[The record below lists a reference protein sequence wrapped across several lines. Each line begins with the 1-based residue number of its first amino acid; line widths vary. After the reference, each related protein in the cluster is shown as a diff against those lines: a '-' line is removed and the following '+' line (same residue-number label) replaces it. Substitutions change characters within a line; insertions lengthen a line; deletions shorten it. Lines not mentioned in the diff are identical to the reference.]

1 MRPSLLSRQSG
12 HMEDLSEAARLFR
25 SVKAVVFDLDD
36 TLVESTVD
44 YGKFKALTIDRLVQ
58 NGERR
63 EDYSPQETIVAIV
76 KRYEDRLRSRGLLEE
91 DIRRRL
97 AEIDRIMDEVEM
109 ERVEES
115 VAYPGAR
122 ELLQLLRANGKK
134 IGILTR
140 GCELY
145 TRTALAKAGLA
156 DQVDAVES
164 RNSETRPKPDRQAYE
179 KLADALGLKSSE
191 TLLVGDH
198 PIDGQCARNAG
209 VPFVAVRTGEVPDE
223 RLREAGAVAV
233 FDSVRE
239 LADFLAGVFSR
250 KR

>member
-1 MRPSLLSRQSG
+1 MHPSCLSHQNG
-12 HMEDLSEAARLFR
+12 TMEDLDEIARLFM

-36 TLVESTVD
+36 TLIESTVD
-44 YGKFKALTIDRLVQ
+44 YGKFKALTIEWLVQ

-76 KRYEDRLRSRGLLEE
+76 KRYEDRLRARGVPEE
-91 DIRRRL
+91 DVRRRL
-97 AEIDRIMDEVEM
+97 AELDRIMDEVEM

-122 ELLQLLRANGKK
+122 ELLKLLRANGKK

-145 TRTALAKAGLA
+145 TRTALARAGLA
-156 DQVDAVES
+156 DLVDAVES
-164 RNSETRPKPDRQAYE
+164 RNSETRPKPDGQAYE
-179 KLADALGLKSSE
+179 KLAGRLGLKSAE

-209 VPFVAVRTGEVPDE
+209 VPFVAVRTGDVPDE
-223 RLREAGAVAV
+223 ALRGAGAIAM

-239 LADFLAGVFSR
+239 IGDFLAGLFSR